1 MAPKQYDKNES
12 SLKQSSGPMDLIV
25 CGTIPHNDAILLVRH
40 ASGDKADHGHWILPA
55 GKVEAGENLK
65 EALIREIREETG
77 LGVEV
82 DGRLAEH
89 IDPYT
94 GDRLVNFLC
103 APTTSRVE
111 MGSELAEAR
120 WFKMHEII
128 ELERIH
134 PGLKR
139 FLIGIVEEEEREH

>member
-1 MAPKQYDKNES
+1 MGNN
-12 SLKQSSGPMDLIV
+12 LKKGNGRIDLIV
-25 CGTIPHNDAILLVRH
+25 CGTILQNDAILLVRH
-40 ASGDKADHGHWILPA
+40 ASSDKADHGHWILPA

-103 APTTSRVE
+103 TPTTSRVE

-120 WFKMHEII
+120 WFKLHEIT
-128 ELERIH
+128 ELKRIH

-139 FLIGIVEEEEREH
+139 FLSGMLEIKEREH

>member
-1 MAPKQYDKNES
+1 M
-12 SLKQSSGPMDLIV
+12 IV
-25 CGTIPHNDAILLVRH
+25 CGTILQNDAILLVRH
-40 ASGDKADHGHWILPA
+40 ASSDKADHGHWILPA

-103 APTTSRVE
+103 TPTTSRVE
-111 MGSELAEAR
+111 IGSELAEAK
-120 WFKMHEII
+120 WFKLHEIT
-128 ELERIH
+128 ELKRIH

-139 FLIGIVEEEEREH
+139 FSIGILEKKEREH

>member
-1 MAPKQYDKNES
+1 MGNN
-12 SLKQSSGPMDLIV
+12 LKKGNGRIDLIV
-25 CGTIPHNDAILLVRH
+25 CGTILQNDAILLVRH
-40 ASGDKADHGHWILPA
+40 ASSDKADHGHWILPA

-103 APTTSRVE
+103 TPTTSRVE

-120 WFKMHEII
+120 WFKLHEIT

-139 FLIGIVEEEEREH
+139 FLSGMLEIKEREH